1 MKPSKTSVAQTVA
14 EYLRPSYRQRINRIG
29 LLFALPA
36 LAHLVMFSFYPLLR
50 SFFLSFHSWSLA
62 GTPHYIGLDN
72 YSRLLTHDADFIR
85 SVKITLTYSILL
97 SGSLFVLSLAMAL
110 LFDRTFPLRNFFRTI
125 YFIPVVIPWVVTSLV
140 WNLIYNPSYGLANS
154 FTNTLGLGRFFWI
167 QDTGMVIISLIIVG
181 IWKGFGY
188 YMVIFLAGLQG
199 IPPVYYEAAQVDG
212 AGSLARMW
220 YITMP
225 LLRPAMLLVAVT
237 SLSDSF
243 QVFTPVWL
251 MTRGGPAGASR
262 VLTVYIY
269 ENAFVYLKMG
279 YATAIATLM
288 VITLV
293 FVSRVQIYVL
303 ETDY

>member
-1 MKPSKTSVAQTVA
+1 
-14 EYLRPSYRQRINRIG
+14 
-29 LLFALPA
+29 
-36 LAHLVMFSFYPLLR
+36 
-50 SFFLSFHSWSLA
+50 
-62 GTPHYIGLDN
+62 
-72 YSRLLTHDADFIR
+72 
-85 SVKITLTYSILL
+85 VKITLTYSILL
-97 SGSLFVLSLAMAL
+97 SASIFILSLAMAL

-140 WNLIYNPSYGLANS
+140 WNLIYNPSYGLSNT
-154 FTNTLGLGRFFWI
+154 FTNAFGLDRIFWI
-167 QDTGMVIISLIIVG
+167 QDTDMVIIALIVVG

-199 IPPVYYEAAQVDG
+199 IPAVYYEAAQVDG
-212 AGSLARMW
+212 AGRWARMW
-220 YITMP
+220 YITLP

-262 VLTVYIY
+262 VLTIYIY

-293 FVSRVQIYVL
+293 FISRVQIYFL
-303 ETDY
+303 EPNY

>member
-1 MKPSKTSVAQTVA
+1 MKASRTSVAQTIA
-14 EYLRPSYRQRINRIG
+14 AYAHPSYRQRINRIG
-29 LLFALPA
+29 MLFALPA
-36 LAHLVMFSFYPLLR
+36 LAHLVLFSFYPLLR
-50 SFFLSFHSWSLA
+50 SFYLSFHSWSLA
-62 GTPHYIGLDN
+62 GTPRYIGLDN
-72 YSRLLTHDADFIR
+72 YSRLLSHDTDFIR

-97 SGSLFVLSLAMAL
+97 SGSLFVLALAMAL
-110 LFDRTFPLRNFFRTI
+110 LFDRTFPLRNFFRTV

-154 FTNTLGLGRFFWI
+154 LVTKVGLDRVFWI
-167 QDTGMVIISLIIVG
+167 QDTGVVIISLIIVG

-212 AGSLARMW
+212 AGTRARMW
-220 YITMP
+220 HITLP

-288 VITLV
+288 VIALV
-293 FVSRVQIYVL
+293 FVSRVEIYLL
-303 ETDY
+303 ETNY